1 MFLRRGIAGGLVVLL
16 LAAGAARA
24 QDAGADVFT
33 IPRVPADA
41 TAANATA
48 ARDQALADG
57 QRKAFNI
64 LMARLTL
71 PTDAARLP
79 NVNATQLTDLV
90 QGFEVGNERRSGVR
104 YLADYTFHF
113 RPEAV
118 RQLLRQSGIAF
129 AETPSKP
136 LVVLPVLHDGDRTVL
151 WDDPNPWRDAWN
163 SLKLPLGLVPVV
175 TPLGDLNDVAAV
187 DADTAARGEPEH
199 LAAVSQRYGGADV
212 LVTQAVPK
220 TDGSDG
226 VDVTT
231 TRYTPGV
238 SGSEQTWVTSETAN
252 AGEGAL
258 DLMRRAAG
266 DTMAQVEEAWKVAN
280 ILDTRLSGTL
290 VARVP
295 VGALPEWIAVRDRLV
310 GIPAVRS
317 SQLVSLDHDGALVEI
332 RYIGDP
338 AQLRLA
344 LGQRDLELSGTDPDW
359 VLRRRGSAGGGGGSG
374 GNAGVGTGG
383 DGSASGANGASGG
396 AVAR

>member
-1 MFLRRGIAGGLVVLL
+1 MFLRRGLAGGLLL
-16 LAAGAARA
+16 LLLGTAAAA
-24 QDAGADVFT
+24 QQPGADVFT
-33 IPRVPADA
+33 IPHVAADA
-41 TAANATA
+41 TAANASA
-48 ARDQALADG
+48 ARDQALAEG
-57 QRKAFNI
+57 QRKAFRI
-64 LMARLTL
+64 LMQRLTL
-71 PTDAARLP
+71 PTDASRLP
-79 NVNATQLTDLV
+79 NVSGSQLTDLV

-104 YLADYTFHF
+104 YLANYTFHF

-136 LVVLPVLHDGDRTVL
+136 LVVLPVLHEGDRTVL

-163 SLKLPLGLVPVV
+163 SVQLPLGLVPVV
-175 TPLGDLNDVAAV
+175 TPLGDLNDVAAI
-187 DADTAARGEPEH
+187 DADSAARGEQEH
-199 LAAVSQRYGGADV
+199 LAAISQRYGGADV

-220 TDGSDG
+220 TDGTDG

-231 TRYTPGV
+231 TRYSPGV
-238 SGSEQTWVTSETAN
+238 SGSEQTWVTSASAN
-252 AGEGAL
+252 AGESPA

-290 VARVP
+290 VALVP
-295 VGALPEWIAVRDRLV
+295 VGTLPDWIAVRDRLV

-317 SQLVSLDHDGALVEI
+317 TQLVSLDREGARVEI

-359 VLRRRGSAGGGGGSG
+359 VLRRRGSSSDNGGANTASGGGS
-374 GNAGVGTGG
+374 
-383 DGSASGANGASGG
+383 ASVPSGASGG